1 MPAYALLGTSRV
13 LSVSTTSTLSLLT
26 ATAIGGF
33 AVTVLGVIEE
43 LDKELRGAQHRVVV
57 LALSTGPHELLRRS
71 DLASHFQGRLFP
83 TIDAALAETKD
94 RHHRSR

>member
-13 LSVSTTSTLSLLT
+13 LSVSTTSTLSVLT

-43 LDKELRGAQHRVVV
+43 FDNDPREPSIELWF
-57 LALSTGPHELLRRS
+57 SP
-71 DLASHFQGRLFP
+71 
-83 TIDAALAETKD
+83 
-94 RHHRSR
+94 